1 MSDELSKFLIS
12 ALGFEASN
20 EFPGLERAEKAFL
33 GNYFL
38 QRRPIQEKSIRDIY
52 KGNDVLMISATAS
65 GKTEAAL
72 IPIAAKLIANPN
84 QIALYIAPT
93 RALINDIFKRIS
105 APMHELGLDIRIRH
119 GDIALPTNTTL
130 IRVLLTTP
138 ESLDI
143 LLSKNHR
150 ILNRVNYVILD
161 EIHQLYGNTRGDQL
175 LFLLQRLEKNN
186 GLLFQKIALSATIGD
201 PEEVSKWL
209 CPSRD
214 PAHIIFTEERKD
226 IIGEFHWVSDITE
239 LRDIIGNSKCKKILC
254 FENSRR
260 GCDDAFLIL
269 KDIDP
274 YQSYIHYSTLTKE
287 QREFVERGFK
297 TSQMAICVATST
309 LELGIDI
316 GSIEK
321 VIMIGIPY
329 SLNSFLQ
336 RIGRGGR
343 REEKTEVTFLPKN
356 SIDLL
361 RCFALLRLGEKGCI
375 ESAIP
380 GKPYSVFIQQIFSIL
395 AGKKKLLI
403 HSEEIVELFGNL
415 TWLAKDK
422 IFEILGKLVDE
433 YLLHRE
439 SMNLYGVGSKLE
451 ELIEDN
457 AIYTNIIGS
466 ESGISIFHDGR
477 LLTKLPLRTNQIKHG
492 NVVLYSGRYW
502 QIVSISDE
510 SLGVRSV
517 KPVSDPIRPSWGSR
531 GLFKTSLMLA
541 QGIRDTLINKPSFE
555 GHFVDE
561 RCKTILNSL
570 YEKASQIQNT
580 DENVWLEK
588 IDGNYIYYTFAGTL
602 VNKILELF
610 FNKNDH
616 LCQAMPNADGI
627 ALLSSNRLN
636 FELLPKNRDEIISFV
651 NSQWQLLSRQTDVG
665 PFFNYLPSVLKK
677 EEILSRVINPSSID
691 NISQFSDASVLN
703 VNLNIF

>member
-1 MSDELSKFLIS
+1 
-12 ALGFEASN
+12 
-20 EFPGLERAEKAFL
+20 
-33 GNYFL
+33 
-38 QRRPIQEKSIRDIY
+38 
-52 KGNDVLMISATAS
+52 
-65 GKTEAAL
+65 
-72 IPIAAKLIANPN
+72 
-84 QIALYIAPT
+84 
-93 RALINDIFKRIS
+93 
-105 APMHELGLDIRIRH
+105 
-119 GDIALPTNTTL
+119 
-130 IRVLLTTP
+130 
-138 ESLDI
+138 
-143 LLSKNHR
+143 
-150 ILNRVNYVILD
+150 
-161 EIHQLYGNTRGDQL
+161 
-175 LFLLQRLEKNN
+175 
-186 GLLFQKIALSATIGD
+186 
-201 PEEVSKWL
+201 
-209 CPSRD
+209 
-214 PAHIIFTEERKD
+214 
-226 IIGEFHWVSDITE
+226 
-239 LRDIIGNSKCKKILC
+239 
-254 FENSRR
+254 
-260 GCDDAFLIL
+260 
-269 KDIDP
+269 
-274 YQSYIHYSTLTKE
+274 
-287 QREFVERGFK
+287 
-297 TSQMAICVATST
+297 
-309 LELGIDI
+309 
-316 GSIEK
+316 
-321 VIMIGIPY
+321 
-329 SLNSFLQ
+329 
-336 RIGRGGR
+336 
-343 REEKTEVTFLPKN
+343 
-356 SIDLL
+356 
-361 RCFALLRLGEKGCI
+361 
-375 ESAIP
+375 
-380 GKPYSVFIQQIFSIL
+380 
-395 AGKKKLLI
+395 
-403 HSEEIVELFGNL
+403 
-415 TWLAKDK
+415 
-422 IFEILGKLVDE
+422 
-433 YLLHRE
+433 
-439 SMNLYGVGSKLE
+439 
-451 ELIEDN
+451 
-457 AIYTNIIGS
+457 
-466 ESGISIFHDGR
+466 